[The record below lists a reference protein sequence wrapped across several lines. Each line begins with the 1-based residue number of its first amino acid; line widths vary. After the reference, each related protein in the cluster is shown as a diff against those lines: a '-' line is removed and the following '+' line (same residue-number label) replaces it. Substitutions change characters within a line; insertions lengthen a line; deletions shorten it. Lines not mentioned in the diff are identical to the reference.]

1 LSGYIVLIY
10 KLSTGAKIGDHEWP
24 WTAKWPLF
32 CVILP
37 NLVVYGARCVKVL

>member
-1 LSGYIVLIY
+1 MSFQLVPI
-10 KLSTGAKIGDHEWP
+10 TKIGDLEIEWP

-37 NLVVYGARCVKVL
+37 NLVMGLILHYFT